1 MSLKRPFYEG
11 RPIGSIGA
19 LARALGVEASRLRR
33 TVARADRLYEGPI
46 VIRRAGRKP
55 RTVFSASPRLRD
67 IQQRILDRILRSV
80 RYPAYLMGGLEGRSY
95 IENARRHTGVSV
107 LFGQD
112 VDAFYP
118 SIPAERIRRIFLDV
132 FHFAPE
138 VASLL
143 ARLTSR
149 KGELVQGGVASTH
162 LANLALYR
170 TEPDL
175 ESQLRDEG
183 LEYSRFVDDVHVSS
197 RARLSTPARTRVVSA
212 MRACL
217 ERHGYRPKRKKQF
230 VASAGAP
237 MQVHGLNVNSSAS
250 VPSCR
255 RQQLRNEVFLL
266 ERWAQMQAWDSA
278 LERVFLRLT
287 ARIGQLKQINAGEAR
302 RLRHRLN
309 ALLPARSVFG
319 AQLCEPN
326 DRLLNSGG
334 SK

>member
-1 MSLKRPFYEG
+1 VPMSLNSPFYEG
-11 RPIGSIGA
+11 RPIASVGA

-33 TVARADRLYEGPI
+33 TAARTDRLYEGPI
-46 VIRRAGRKP
+46 VIRRPGRNP
-55 RTVFSASPRLRD
+55 RSVFSASPRLRD
-67 IQQRILDRILRSV
+67 IQQRILDRILRRV

-95 IENARRHTGVSV
+95 IENARRHSATSV

-118 SIPAERIRRIFLDV
+118 SIPRERIRRIFLDV

-143 ARLTSR
+143 ALLTSR

-170 TEPDL
+170 TEPEL
-175 ESQLRDEG
+175 ECRMRNEG

-197 RARLSTPARTRVVSA
+197 RARLSDLARTRVVSA

-250 VPSCR
+250 VPSRR
-255 RQQLRNEVFLL
+255 RQHLRNEVFLL
-266 ERWAQMQAWDSA
+266 ERWAQMQPWDGA
-278 LERVFLRLT
+278 LERVFLRLS
-287 ARIGQLKQINAGEAR
+287 ARIGQLQQINAGEAR
-302 RLRHRLN
+302 RLKHRLN
-309 ALLPARSVFG
+309 TLLSARSIFS
-319 AQLCEPN
+319 AQPGVPN
-326 DRLLNSGG
+326 NR
-334 SK
+334 